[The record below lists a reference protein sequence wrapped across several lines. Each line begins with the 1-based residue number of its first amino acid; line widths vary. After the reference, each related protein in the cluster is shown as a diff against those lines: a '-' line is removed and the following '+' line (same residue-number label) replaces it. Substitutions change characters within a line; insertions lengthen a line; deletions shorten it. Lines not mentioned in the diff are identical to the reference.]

1 MNDTPIMRVWGPLIP
16 SDGRH
21 DAVIGMARLLAL
33 SPDPRIQLH
42 LVDVRSVACLLQKA
56 GLGTPT
62 PFQQPLPPLACPQ
75 RGGNVSGKA
84 CAWNIGHRGDS
95 TIAPY
100 AFQQPL
106 PPLLALSAAGTCL
119 GKPVRGTSG
128 IGAIV
133 Q

>member
-1 MNDTPIMRVWGPLIP
+1 MNDTPIMRVWGLLIP

-42 LVDVRSVACLLQKA
+42 LVGVRSIACLLQKA

-62 PFQQPLPPLACPQ
+62 P
-75 RGGNVSGKA
+75 
-84 CAWNIGHRGDS
+84 
-95 TIAPY
+95 
-100 AFQQPL
+100 FQQPL

-128 IGAIV
+128 IGAIA